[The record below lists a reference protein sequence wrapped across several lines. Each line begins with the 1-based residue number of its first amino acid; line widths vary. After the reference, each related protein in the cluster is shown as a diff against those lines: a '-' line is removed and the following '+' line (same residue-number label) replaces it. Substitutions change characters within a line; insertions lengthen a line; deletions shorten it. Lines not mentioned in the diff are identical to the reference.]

1 MGNDFTDKELKAA
14 SWWVQHRMTV
24 RRAGIGALVA
34 IDVAVCFFAIFG
46 LVRYFLI
53 DYTKSERLLRE
64 LAEPLINPAVIEA
77 RQPRPLD
84 LKPVAILAAGANRYD
99 LVAFVKNS
107 NAVWYATY
115 DAVFRTETDII
126 KTVPS
131 VALPGMEAP
140 VTALGIQ
147 SVARLRGVRVEIHNL
162 HWARARLTGNEI
174 RDRLQFSVSDA
185 KFAPAPSGS
194 REPSRAT
201 FTVTNASAYNY
212 WTVRF
217 TVVLRRGVA
226 IAGVNTV
233 ELAQVRSGEPRE
245 ASAAWFETLNAPTKV
260 EVYPEVNIF
269 DPGAY
274 MPPGR

>member
-1 MGNDFTDKELKAA
+1 MENDFTDKELEAA
-14 SWWVQHRMTV
+14 SWWVKNRMMI
-24 RRAGIGALVA
+24 RRVGIGTLVA
-34 IDVAVCFFAIFG
+34 LDVVVCFFAIFG

-84 LKPVAILAAGANRYD
+84 LKPVTILAAGANRYD
-99 LVAFVKNS
+99 MVAFVKNS

-115 DAVFRTETDII
+115 DAVFRTETDVI
-126 KTVPS
+126 KTVPG

-140 VTALGIQ
+140 VTALGIG
-147 SVARLRGVRVEIHNL
+147 SAARVRGVRVEIHNL
-162 HWARARLTGNEI
+162 HWARAHLTGDEI
-174 RDRLQFSVSDA
+174 RDRLQFAVADA
-185 KFAPAPSGS
+185 KFSPAPAGS

-212 WTVRF
+212 WIVRF

-233 ELAQVRSGEPRE
+233 ELAEVRSGEPRE
-245 ASAAWFETLNAPTKV
+245 ASAAWFETLPTPTKV

-269 DPGAY
+269 DPSAY